1 MKCFVAEIITFFKKK
16 NDWKWWLLCYVK
28 QAWLRETNT
37 LYVLSYAVFV
47 HWKYEEDHELEGKRF
62 EARGKGEGKGIY
74 DMKPEEGIVW
84 RKKRN

>member
-1 MKCFVAEIITFFKKK
+1 MIIV
-16 NDWKWWLLCYVK
+16 LC
-28 QAWLRETNT
+28 ETGLT
-37 LYVLSYAVFV
+37 QRDKYLICLPYAVFV

-84 RKKRN
+84 RKKRNQAEDSQGCWGGQSGRSID